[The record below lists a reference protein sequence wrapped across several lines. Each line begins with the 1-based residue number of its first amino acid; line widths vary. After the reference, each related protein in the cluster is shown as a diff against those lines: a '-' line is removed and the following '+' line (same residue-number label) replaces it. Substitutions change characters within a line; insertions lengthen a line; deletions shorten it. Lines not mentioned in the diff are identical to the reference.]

1 MNDVVTS
8 QFSNK
13 NNIKNNDDE
22 NIKHGFLSPIR
33 MIFFDSRNTLL
44 GMIVRVTCRL

>member
-1 MNDVVTS
+1 MNDRS

-13 NNIKNNDDE
+13 EGIIMRISSMD
-22 NIKHGFLSPIR
+22 FLSPIR

-44 GMIVRVTCRL
+44 GMMVRVTCRL